1 MTTLLVVS
9 ATPAVAMMV
18 VSILMGTRGGSQ
30 GRGKGSRW
38 RLNRSKGRCQLSSP
52 GSRRGRP
59 RRWFSL
65 FSRRCRIRFGR
76 TPLKPN
82 ISRI

>member
-30 GRGKGSRW
+30 GRGKGFSGFRYGW
-38 RLNRSKGRCQLSSP
+38 RLNRSKGRCRLSLP

-59 RRWFSL
+59 PRWFS
-65 FSRRCRIRFGR
+65 SV
-76 TPLKPN
+76 
-82 ISRI
+82 